1 MGLLLLGCIVGAV
14 LVMAFIYLVVPRL
27 MFQEVRSP
35 LGFAETV
42 EKIQRN
48 IASAGAWGVVGVTEF
63 SQSIEKHGA
72 GSIAPMTLIKFCH
85 PHYAYSILRHD
96 EHKLLSALMPCT
108 ISVYQKGDGVTY
120 ISRMNIGL
128 MGRMFRGIVKETM
141 VGKVAKD
148 DVRFLDLG

>member
-1 MGLLLLGCIVGAV
+1 MVLFLLGCLTGAA
-14 LVMAFIYLVVPRL
+14 LFMALIYLVVPRL
-27 MFQEVRSP
+27 MFQEIRSP

-48 IASAGAWGVVGVTEF
+48 IAAAGVWGVVGVTEF
-63 SQSIEKHGA
+63 SQNMEKHGA
-72 GSIAPMTLIKFCH
+72 GTIAPMALIKFCH
-85 PHYAYSILRHD
+85 PHYAFNILRHD

-120 ISRMNIGL
+120 VSRLNIGL
-128 MGRMFRGIVKETM
+128 MGRMFRGVVKETM

-148 DVRFLDLG
+148 DIRFLNFS